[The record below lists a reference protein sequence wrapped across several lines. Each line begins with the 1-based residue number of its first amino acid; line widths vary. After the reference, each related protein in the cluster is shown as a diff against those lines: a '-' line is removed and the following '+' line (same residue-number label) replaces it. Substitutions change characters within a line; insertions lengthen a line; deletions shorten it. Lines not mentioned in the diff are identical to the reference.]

1 MTLQLKNPHVL
12 LYIVLP
18 CIFAVTYAILALDE
32 LKHAVVILCLCMLF
46 TSLLLSL
53 LFLEHSNPSTREE
66 ELRRNVYKVAHV
78 IRSSIIHLVRWVTE
92 RSSLCRCLMRRAWRR
107 HAAAWSTG

>member
-1 MTLQLKNPHVL
+1 MTSLQLKNPHLL

-18 CIFAVTYAILALDE
+18 CIFAVTYALLVLDE
-32 LKHAVVILCLCMLF
+32 LKHAVVILCLCVLF

-66 ELRRNVYKVAHV
+66 ELRRNVYKVAHA
-78 IRSSIIHLVRWVTE
+78 ICHQSIDHSSRQVGLYVCL
-92 RSSLCRCLMRRAWRR
+92 LCA
-107 HAAAWSTG
+107 GV